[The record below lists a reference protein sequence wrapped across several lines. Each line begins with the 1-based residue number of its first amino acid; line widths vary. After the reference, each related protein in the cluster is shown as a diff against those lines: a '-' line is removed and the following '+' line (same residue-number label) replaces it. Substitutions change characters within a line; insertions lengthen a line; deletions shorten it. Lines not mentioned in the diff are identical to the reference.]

1 MGSINTKTTEN
12 KTKKPLA
19 HNTSTGY
26 DSQQISE
33 LSAVVP
39 LPEPVELNYPV
50 FVGKYD
56 YDSRTDNDLCFKKG
70 QYTIQLVRTMISM
83 VASYIYRLK
92 NLAHSVCGN
101 Y

>member
-19 HNTSTGY
+19 HHTGY

-33 LSAVVP
+33 LSGVVP

-70 QYTIQLVRTMISM
+70 QYTVQLVRTMISI
-83 VASYIYRLK
+83 VARLK
-92 NLAHSVCGN
+92 NLTHSVCVN

>member
-1 MGSINTKTTEN
+1 MGSINTKTKEN
-12 KTKKPLA
+12 KTKKHLA
-19 HNTSTGY
+19 HHTGY

-39 LPEPVELNYPV
+39 FPEPVELNYSV

-70 QYTIQLVRTMISM
+70 QYTVQLVRTMISI
-83 VASYIYRLK
+83 VARLK
-92 NLAHSVCGN
+92 NLTYSACMN